1 MICNITTNQ
10 QTQTNWFIDAIGEV
24 KKKPV
29 GHSKEKFTITN
40 IIKLTQTNNNKRKKK
55 NILER
60 IHKASCG
67 ITLCSVIRE
76 TCT

>member
-55 NILER
+55 YP
-60 IHKASCG
+60 
-67 ITLCSVIRE
+67 
-76 TCT
+76 